1 MSSRRIAVAVIG
13 WLLAASPGTTL
24 LRADSVSLSAVA
36 DNSLREVLPDVSGGA
51 DAVLR
56 AGTTASMSTNS
67 RARALFLFNPAGEIP
82 SGSTITAA
90 QLTLTVSATTD
101 TLPRSF
107 DLRRML
113 APWSESDATWL
124 IRLAPDVVWE
134 SPGGLEGVDYS
145 AAASASNMVGDAG
158 TYSWGSTTGL
168 VVDVQRW
175 IDNPAKNFGWM
186 LVRPEES
193 TPRTTRVFTSRE
205 GATGQPRLSLEF
217 TAPLHITSAQLADN
231 QLCLQFRAEAGK
243 AYVVERRG
251 QADAGA
257 WTVVTNLPTA
267 DATILVTVCDPI
279 TPTNLFY
286 RVGLE

>member
-1 MSSRRIAVAVIG
+1 MSSRCIGVAVIG
-13 WLLAASPGTTL
+13 LLLVASSAAIQA
-24 LRADSVSLSAVA
+24 RAESVSLPAIA
-36 DNSLREVLPDVSGGA
+36 DTGLREVLPDVSGGA

-67 RARALFLFNPAGEIP
+67 RARALFLFDPAGAIP
-82 SGSTITAA
+82 SGSIITAA

-113 APWSESDATWL
+113 APWSESNATWL
-124 IRLAPDVVWE
+124 IRLAPGVPWE

-145 AAASASNMVGDAG
+145 ATASATSLVGNAG
-158 TYSWGSTTGL
+158 AYSWESTAGM
-168 VVDVQRW
+168 VADVQRW

-186 LVRPEES
+186 LVRPEET

-205 GATGQPRLSLEF
+205 SVTGPPRLTVEF
-217 TAPLHITSAQLADN
+217 TTPLRITSTQLADN

-251 QADAGA
+251 EVDTGA
-257 WTVVTNLPTA
+257 WTVVTNLPPA
-267 DATILVTVCDPI
+267 DATGLVTVCDPL
-279 TPTNLFY
+279 TPTNVFY

>member
-1 MSSRRIAVAVIG
+1 MSSRRIAVAAIG
-13 WLLAASPGTTL
+13 CLLATL
-24 LRADSVSLSAVA
+24 PAATEACAESVSLPAVA
-36 DNSLREVLPDVSGGA
+36 DTGLREVLPNVSGGA

-67 RARALFLFNPAGEIP
+67 RARALFLFDPAGAIP
-82 SGSTITAA
+82 PGSIITAA
-90 QLTLTVSATTD
+90 QLTLTVTATTD

-124 IRLAPDVVWE
+124 IRLAPSVPWE

-145 AAASASNMVGDAG
+145 VTASATNMVGNAG
-158 TYSWGSTTGL
+158 AYSWGSTTG
-168 VVDVQRW
+168 VVADVQRW

-186 LVRPEES
+186 LVRPEET

-205 GATGQPRLSLEF
+205 GATGQPLLTVEF
-217 TAPLHITSAQLADN
+217 TTPLRITSTQIADH

-251 QADAGA
+251 QVETGA
-257 WTVVTNLPTA
+257 WTIVTNFPPA
-267 DATILVTVCDPI
+267 DATVLVTVCDPVA
-279 TPTNLFY
+279 PTNLFY
-286 RVGLE
+286 RVGSE